1 MSFILNRPSSLILE
15 EPIKK
20 IKMRKNTQISNFN
33 DETTSRTKTATKY
46 EQFKPK
52 LTFLIILKHCHY

>member
-46 EQFKPK
+46 EQFKLK
-52 LTFLIILKHCHY
+52 LAF